1 MAGRGLGQLFARK
14 SVEQMHAENES
25 GELKKSL
32 GAVNLVLLGIGCI
45 IGTGIF
51 VLTGRAAAEFAGP
64 GIMISFVITGTLCA
78 LVAICYSEL
87 AAAIPVSGSAYSY
100 SYASLGEFVAWI
112 MGVLLLLEYGVAAS
126 TVAVGWSG
134 YTTSLLHDLGI
145 NLPHALT
152 QAPGVLVATSGI
164 DVTAI
169 DPQVALA
176 GTTGILSDGTQVVFD
191 KAAQAVLSGQFP
203 IEIKDYSVVADR
215 LLEVGANNTAT
226 LIEGVKATLH
236 TVTEGAATTQQQV
249 DVAANTAITFV
260 ANSKVS
266 LPAEA
271 IAALA
276 PGQTVGSIVNLPALI
291 GILAVTALLTLGVS
305 ESANVNN
312 IVVAIKVTVV
322 VAFIVIGFFYVNPAN
337 WSPLIPDQVPA
348 PPPGSDMSV
357 GGQIWT
363 ALGNVITGQS
373 RESAYGVGGLIA
385 AASTIFF
392 AYIGFEAVSTAGA
405 EAKNPARD
413 MPIGIIGSLVV
424 CTILYILTC
433 AVLVGIVP
441 YYELNDPAPIA
452 KAVNQIGLPWF
463 AFLVKVG
470 AFAGLSSVML
480 VLLYGQTRIFYTM
493 ARDGLLPSVFA
504 KINPKTQTPVLNT
517 IVVGVIAAGFA
528 GFTGLD
534 FLGDTTNVGTLVAF
548 MLICVTV
555 VYLRF
560 ARPNMNRPFKMP
572 TWAITIIAVV
582 GAAMC
587 FMLVMSLMSSEQTR
601 NFFIP
606 YLVVGILFYFGYGM
620 WNSKLA
626 KGVTVTGHEANP
638 DLEAKGLTDVEPP
651 FKK

>member
-14 SVEQMHAENES
+14 SVEQMHAEHQG

-64 GIMISFVITGTLCA
+64 GIMISFVITGVLCA
-78 LVAICYSEL
+78 LVALCYSEL

-145 NLPHALT
+145 NLPPALT
-152 QAPGVLVATSGI
+152 AAPGVM
-164 DVTAI
+164 VT
-169 DPQVALA
+169 DP
-176 GTTGILSDGTQVVFD
+176 TTGV
-191 KAAQAVLSGQFP
+191 AVAG
-203 IEIKDYSVVADR
+203 
-215 LLEVGANNTAT
+215 
-226 LIEGVKATLH
+226 
-236 TVTEGAATTQQQV
+236 
-249 DVAANTAITFV
+249 
-260 ANSKVS
+260 
-266 LPAEA
+266 
-271 IAALA
+271 
-276 PGQTVGSIVNLPALI
+276 IVNLPALL
-291 GILAVTALLTLGVS
+291 GIVAVASLLTLGIS
-305 ESANVNN
+305 ESATANN

-322 VAFIVIGFFYVNPAN
+322 IAFIVIGFFYVNPEN
-337 WSPLIPDQVPA
+337 WSPLIPEQVPP
-348 PPPGSDMSV
+348 PPPGSDSSLP
-357 GGQIWT
+357 GQIWT
-363 ALGNVITGQS
+363 ALVNVVTGQS
-373 RESAYGVGGLIA
+373 RESAYGIGGLISA
-385 AASTIFF
+385 AAVIFF

-413 MPIGIIGSLVV
+413 MPIGILGSLIV

-441 YYELNDPAPIA
+441 YAELNDPAPIA
-452 KAVNQIGLPWF
+452 KAVNLIGLPWF

-493 ARDGLLPSVFA
+493 ARDGLLPPIFA
-504 KINPKTQTPVLNT
+504 KVNAKTQTPVLNT
-517 IVVGVIAAGFA
+517 IVVGIIAAGFA
-528 GFTGLD
+528 GFTSLD

-560 ARPNMNRPFKMP
+560 ARPDLNRPFKMP
-572 TWAITIIAVV
+572 TWLIVTIAVL
-582 GAAMC
+582 GASMC
-587 FMLVMSLMSSEQTR
+587 AILVMSLLSSEQTR
-601 NFFIP
+601 NFFVP
-606 YLVVGILFYFGYGM
+606 YLVVGILFYFAYGM

-626 KGVTVTGHEANP
+626 KGITVTGHEANP

>member
-14 SVEQMHAENES
+14 SVEQMHAEHQG

-32 GAVNLVLLGIGCI
+32 GALNLVLLGIGCI

-64 GIMISFVITGTLCA
+64 GIMISFVITGVLCA
-78 LVAICYSEL
+78 FVALCYSEL

-145 NLPHALT
+145 NLPAALT
-152 QAPGVLVATSGI
+152 AAPGV
-164 DVTAI
+164 
-169 DPQVALA
+169 
-176 GTTGILSDGTQVVFD
+176 
-191 KAAQAVLSGQFP
+191 
-203 IEIKDYSVVADR
+203 
-215 LLEVGANNTAT
+215 
-226 LIEGVKATLH
+226 
-236 TVTEGAATTQQQV
+236 TVTDPATGAA
-249 DVAANTAITFV
+249 VA
-260 ANSKVS
+260 
-266 LPAEA
+266 
-271 IAALA
+271 
-276 PGQTVGSIVNLPALI
+276 GIVNLPALL
-291 GILAVTALLTLGVS
+291 GIVAVTTLLTIGVS
-305 ESANVNN
+305 ESATANN

-322 VAFIVIGFFYVNPAN
+322 VAFIVIGFFYVKPEL
-337 WSPLIPDQVPA
+337 WSPLIPEQVPA
-348 PPPGSDMSV
+348 PPPGTDMSM
-357 GGQIWT
+357 GNQIWT
-363 ALGNVITGQS
+363 ALVNVVTGQS
-373 RESAYGVGGLIA
+373 RESAYGIGGLISA
-385 AASTIFF
+385 AAVIFF

-413 MPIGIIGSLVV
+413 MPIGILGSLII
-424 CTILYILTC
+424 CTLLYILTC

-441 YYELNDPAPIA
+441 YTELNDPAPIA
-452 KAVNQIGLPWF
+452 KAVNQMGLPWF
-463 AFLVKVG
+463 AVLVKVG

-493 ARDGLLPSVFA
+493 ARDGLLPPVFA
-504 KINPKTQTPVLNT
+504 KVNPKTQTPVLNT
-517 IVVGVIAAGFA
+517 VVVGVIAAGFA

-548 MLICVTV
+548 MFICITV

-560 ARPNMNRPFKMP
+560 ARPELNRPFKMP
-572 TWAITIIAVV
+572 TWLITTIAVL

-587 FMLVMSLMSSEQTR
+587 AILVMSLMSSEHTR

-606 YLVVGILFYFGYGM
+606 YLIVGVLVYFVYGM

-626 KGVTVTGHEANP
+626 KGEVVTGHEANP
-638 DLEAKGLTDVEPP
+638 DLETQGLTDVEPP
-651 FKK
+651 RKG